1 MPHLWEQI
9 VSVKARYKTEIEL
22 VNLSHSKFS
31 ARYITLFL
39 RDFSRDLGSD
49 VEFIILR
56 IRLFSQNYFL
66 NFFVFD

>member
-9 VSVKARYKTEIEL
+9 VSVKALYKTEIEL

-56 IRLFSQNYFL
+56 I
-66 NFFVFD
+66 